1 MNSPMLS
8 SKLTA
13 LETTMCGKMMVITSY
28 FKDEF
33 QLIAIAID
41 LCTVERYSPKKRN
54 QSVALLLMKLQR
66 YYPFIPQIYS
76 YVRPLY
82 SNIECS

>member
-13 LETTMCGKMMVITSY
+13 LETTMCDKMLVITSY
-28 FKDEF
+28 FKNEF

-41 LCTVERYSPKKRN
+41 LCTLPRYSPQKKPPEIR
-54 QSVALLLMKLQR
+54 A
-66 YYPFIPQIYS
+66 
-76 YVRPLY
+76 
-82 SNIECS
+82 